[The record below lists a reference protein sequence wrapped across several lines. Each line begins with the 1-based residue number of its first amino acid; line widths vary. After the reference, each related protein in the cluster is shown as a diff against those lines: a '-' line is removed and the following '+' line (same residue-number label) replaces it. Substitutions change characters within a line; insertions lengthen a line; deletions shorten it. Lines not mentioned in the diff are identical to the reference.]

1 MRRLA
6 RPLLLGA
13 VLFALA
19 GCDTEP
25 QLMEPSTGALAP
37 DFTLPDRAGR
47 PWQLSR
53 QRGRTLLVNFWAT
66 WCGPCRREMPAL
78 ERLQQALGGD
88 AFQVVGIHVG
98 PDTGIERFLEEVPIS
113 FTLLTD
119 AELALENW
127 KVPMLP
133 ATFLIDAEG
142 HARYWALGEREW
154 DAPEALAFFAALEP

>member
-13 VLFALA
+13 LLLALG

-25 QLMEPSTGALAP
+25 QLMEPSTGAVAP
-37 DFTLPDRAGR
+37 DFTLPDRDGH

-66 WCGPCRREMPAL
+66 WCAPCRREMPAL
-78 ERLQQALGGD
+78 ERLHRKLGGD
-88 AFQVVGIHVG
+88 AFEVVGIHVG
-98 PDTGIERFLEEVPIS
+98 PSKDIERFLDEVPVS

-119 AELALENW
+119 ADLALDDWE
-127 KVPMLP
+127 VPMLP

-142 HARYWALGEREW
+142 RTRYWALGEREW
-154 DAPEALAFFAALEP
+154 DAPEALDFFAALAR